1 MKILVVD
8 DSKAMRMIV
17 LRNLRQ
23 AGFDGADFSEATNGA
38 EALDLINQDC
48 PDLVLCDWNMPE
60 MNGIELCE
68 QLDHDNLDMV
78 FGFVTS
84 ESTAEMRARAEEAG
98 AKFLVAKPF
107 TPESLQDIIQD
118 ALASAGKA

>member
-23 AGFDGADFSEATNGA
+23 GGFDGSTFLEAPDGA
-38 EALDLINQDC
+38 VAFDLIEAEK
-48 PDLVLCDWNMPE
+48 PDLVLSDWNMPE
-60 MNGIELCE
+60 MTGIELCE
-68 QLDHDNLDMV
+68 KLDHSAYDMV

-107 TPESLQDIIQD
+107 TPESLQDVINE